1 MGLEDVQRPIILDV
15 SKDRYVV
22 VPVKQYD
29 IDVREIIVTVT
40 DNGKPY
46 VIDNSII
53 PRIKGKKTDN
63 THIYNDCTLL
73 DSGEIKIDIT
83 DQMTSSAGMCKYE
96 LGLYDIE
103 TNKVLHPMNFII
115 NVKESVFSQDEITS
129 TNEFKSF
136 ENAIMKVDRI
146 KRITESEIDELF
158 S

>member
-1 MGLEDVQRPIILDV
+1 MGLENISRHIILDV

-22 VPVKQYD
+22 VLVKQYD

-46 VIDNSII
+46 VIDNTII
-53 PRIKGKKTDN
+53 PRIKGEKTDN
-63 THIYNDCTLL
+63 THIYNDCALL

-83 DQMTSSAGMCKYE
+83 DQMTSVAGMCKYE
-96 LGLYDIE
+96 LCLYDAE
-103 TNKVLHPMNFII
+103 TNKVLHSMNFII
-115 NVKESVFSQDEITS
+115 NVKESVFLEDEITS

-146 KRITESEIDELF
+146 RRIEESEIDELF
-158 S
+158 N